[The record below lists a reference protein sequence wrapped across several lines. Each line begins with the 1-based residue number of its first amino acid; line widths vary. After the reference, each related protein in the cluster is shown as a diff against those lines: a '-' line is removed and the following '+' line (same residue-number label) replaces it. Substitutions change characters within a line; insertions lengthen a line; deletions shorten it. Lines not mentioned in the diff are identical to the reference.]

1 MSLAEDF
8 ATRFAGLRHAYGTFT
23 ATNELRED
31 GKASGKNITISKE
44 LSDKDLLELWENHL
58 AGEQSVGIVPIDES
72 NCCLWGAIDVDEYQL
87 DLKGLAKKLAKHK
100 LPLVVCR
107 SKSGGA
113 HIYVFIA
120 EPVPA
125 SLLQRKL
132 RQLAA
137 SIGYGQAE
145 IFPKQTQL
153 LLERGDRGST
163 LNMPYFGGENST
175 RYAYGTGGEALTPP
189 EFLERAAKITL
200 TASALEKLEASP
212 LTEEVDWLDQGPP
225 CIQHLVV
232 QGFPKGTRNSGLFNV
247 GVFLRKK
254 YPDDWE
260 KRLEDVNMKYMQP
273 PLGAQEVLTIG
284 KQLKRKDYFYRC
296 NDQPIAS
303 HCNSPLCRTRKHG
316 IGANG
321 GTPLFSNL
329 TKQDSEPPIWFLDVE
344 GGRLELETDDLLNQN
359 RFQRKCMDAL
369 NKIPPKV
376 KENVWRQIIQQLLD
390 SLTIV
395 EVPKESSTE
404 GHFLELLENFCT
416 ERPAR
421 ERDEL
426 LLHKPWTD
434 AGKTYFRLGDLMEHL
449 HRNNFKEYQRN
460 KLTSKLKQLHGE
472 PFFFNIKGRG
482 VNVWFIEEFQS
493 QDEPHDLPDFDDN
506 PLWRNYLKVSWKN
519 TTM

>member
-58 AGEQSVGIVPIDES
+58 AGEQSVGIVPIDEN

-175 RYAYGTGGEALTPP
+175 RYAYGTGGEALTPT
-189 EFLERAAKITL
+189 EFLERATKITL

-506 PLWRNYLKVSWKN
+506 PL
-519 TTM
+519 

>member
-175 RYAYGTGGEALTPP
+175 RYAYGKGGEALTPT
-189 EFLERAAKITL
+189 EFLEQATKITL

-506 PLWRNYLKVSWKN
+506 PL
-519 TTM
+519 

>member
-1 MSLAEDF
+1 MPLANDF
-8 ATRFAGLRHAYGTFT
+8 AKRYAGLRSAYGTFT
-23 ATNELRED
+23 ASNDTRED

-44 LSDKDLLELWENHL
+44 LSDKDLLGLWENHL
-58 AGEQSVGIVPIDES
+58 SGQQSVGIVAIDETNS
-72 NCCLWGAIDVDEYQL
+72 CVWGAIDVDEYQL
-87 DLKGLAKKLAKHK
+87 DLKDLAIKIAKQN
-100 LPLVVCR
+100 LPLVLCR
-107 SKSGGA
+107 SKSGA
-113 HIYVFIA
+113 IA
-120 EPVPA
+120 A
-125 SLLQRKL
+125 SMLQRKL
-132 RQLAA
+132 RQIAA

-145 IFPKQTQL
+145 IFPKQTKL
-153 LLERGDRGST
+153 LLDRGDRGST

-175 RYAYGTGGEALTPP
+175 RYAYGKEGQALTPQ
-189 EFLERAAKITL
+189 EFLNYTTTIELSPKE
-200 TASALEKLEASP
+200 LEKLEASP
-212 LTEEVDWLDQGPP
+212 LNESIEWLDQAPP
-225 CIQHLVV
+225 CIQHLIV

-254 YPDDWE
+254 FPDDWE
-260 KRLEDVNMKYMQP
+260 RRLEDVNIKYMQP

-284 KQLKRKDYFYRC
+284 KQLQRKDYFYKC

-303 HCNSPLCRTRKHG
+303 HCNSPLCRTRKFG

-329 TKQDSEPPIWFLDVE
+329 TKQDSDPPIWFLDVE

-390 SLTIV
+390 AITVV

-434 AGKTYFRLGDLMEHL
+434 KGRTYFRLADLMDYL

-472 PFFFNIKGRG
+472 PYFFNIKGRG
-482 VNVWFIEEFQS
+482 VNVWFIEEFKA
-493 QDEPHDLPDFDDN
+493 QDEPHDLPEFNDN
-506 PLWRNYLKVSWKN
+506 LL
-519 TTM
+519 

>member
-1 MSLAEDF
+1 MSLAEEF

-23 ATNELRED
+23 ATNESRED
-31 GKASGKNITISKE
+31 GKASGKNVTISKE
-44 LSDKDLLELWENHL
+44 LSDKDLLKLWENHL
-58 AGEQSVGIVPIDES
+58 SGEQSVGIVPIDENNS
-72 NCCLWGAIDVDEYQL
+72 CIWGAIDVDEYQL

-113 HIYVFIA
+113 HVYLFIA

-175 RYAYGTGGEALTPP
+175 RYAYGKGGEALTPT
-189 EFLERAAKITL
+189 EFLEQATKITL
-200 TASALEKLEASP
+200 TASELEKLEASP

-260 KRLEDVNMKYMQP
+260 KRLEDINMQYMQP

-434 AGKTYFRLGDLMEHL
+434 NGKTYFRLGDLMEHL

-482 VNVWFIEEFQS
+482 VNVWFIDEFTS

-506 PLWRNYLKVSWKN
+506 PL
-519 TTM
+519 

>member
-175 RYAYGTGGEALTPP
+175 RYAYGTGGEALTPT
-189 EFLERAAKITL
+189 EFLERATKITL

-506 PLWRNYLKVSWKN
+506 PL
-519 TTM
+519 

>member
-1 MSLAEDF
+1 MSLAEQF
-8 ATRFAGLRHAYGTFT
+8 AIRYAGLRQAYGTFT
-23 ATNELRED
+23 ATDDLRED
-31 GKASGKNITISKE
+31 GKANGKNVTISKE
-44 LSDKDLLELWENHL
+44 LSDDDLLKLWEGHL
-58 AGEQSVGIVPIDES
+58 SGKQSVGIVPIDE
-72 NCCLWGAIDVDEYQL
+72 NNTCVWGAIDVDEYQL
-87 DLKGLAKKLAKHK
+87 DLKGLAKKLVKHK
-100 LPLVVCR
+100 LPLVLCR

-113 HIYVFIA
+113 HIYLFID
-120 EPVPA
+120 EPVSA

-137 SIGYGQAE
+137 SIGFGQAE

-175 RYAYGTGGEALTPP
+175 RYAYGEKGQALTPE
-189 EFLERAAKITL
+189 EFLAYAEKITFSK
-200 TASALEKLEASP
+200 ADLESYEATP
-212 LTEEVDWLDQGPP
+212 LTEDVDWLDQAPP
-225 CIQHLVV
+225 CLQHLVV

-260 KRLEDVNMKYMQP
+260 KRLEDVNMQYMQP

-284 KQLKRKDYFYRC
+284 KQLQRKDYFYRC

-329 TKQDSEPPIWFLDVE
+329 TKQDSDPPIWFLDVE

-390 SLTIV
+390 ALTVV

-404 GHFLELLENFCT
+404 GHFMELLESFCT

-426 LLHKPWTD
+426 LLHKPWTNK
-434 AGKTYFRLGDLMEHL
+434 GKTYFRLADLMEYL
-449 HRNNFKEYQRN
+449 HRHNFKEYQRN
-460 KLTSKLKQLHGE
+460 RWTSKLKQLNGE
-472 PFFFNIKGRG
+472 PYFFNIKGKG
-482 VNVWFIEEFQS
+482 VNVWYIDEFIA
-493 QDEPHDLPDFDDN
+493 QDEEHDLPNFDDS
-506 PLWRNYLKVSWKN
+506 LL
-519 TTM
+519 